1 MIYYQDRFLC
11 LLILGAVVDDYT
23 VFDGEVGVV
32 KDVSHEG
39 GHEGE
44 VVGCEV
50 FVWDANHGST

>member
-1 MIYYQDRFLC
+1 MIVLFLFVF
-11 LLILGAVVDDYT
+11 GSVVDDNP
-23 VFDGEVGVV
+23 VLDGEVGVV